1 MQQAANDIDEI
12 KCSWLPNLA
21 LFAAHALTYSQ
32 GNSLYNSCNP
42 GSLPLIPPQITILHK
57 RFSMT
62 ERQCGSFKARLSS
75 SGSCP
80 VPYCGYTENVRLCY
94 YFWHA
99 TSDRLRFSQR
109 APVKALSGSFFLTS
123 FPVAAHFSSAPLSS
137 RTSRPYAKLD
147 RPSWPIST
155 SISRTLES
163 KPVTTCCFHL
173 YPSFLLAPV
182 FVVQFSTVFT
192 RNTTRA
198 HDSRVTTL

>member
-109 APVKALSGSFFLTS
+109 ALVKALSGSFFCDVL
-123 FPVAAHFSSAPLSS
+123 PVPTYFSSVPRSF
-137 RTSRPYAKLD
+137 RTSWLYAKLD
-147 RPSWPIST
+147 PPSWPTFT
-155 SISRTLES
+155 SILRTSGS
-163 KPVTTCCFHL
+163 KPATTYFFHF
-173 YPSFLLAPV
+173 YPSFLLAPAIA
-182 FVVQFSTVFT
+182 VVFSTVFT
-192 RNTTRA
+192 R
-198 HDSRVTTL
+198 HMKMVLDSLVTAL